1 MTARGEHDAYLMA
14 ARAVS
19 TLTVE
24 QVVEAITRADLVSE
38 SALEAVFTE
47 LGTRLATVGSND
59 LIQGLLESGLLTPF
73 QADMTRMGRAGE
85 LVISQYVLLSR
96 IGEGAMGTVYKAMH
110 RRMKRVV
117 ALKTLRQQVGGDKS
131 QFLQRFFR
139 EIEAAARLNH
149 PNAVAA
155 YDAGEYELGHFLV
168 MEFVDGLDL
177 RRHVEQ
183 TGPMTVQDAV
193 SSILQVAEAL
203 EYAHVRGIVH
213 RDIKPANL
221 LRDEAGVVK

>member
-73 QADMTRMGRAGE
+73 RPT
-85 LVISQYVLLSR
+85 
-96 IGEGAMGTVYKAMH
+96 
-110 RRMKRVV
+110 
-117 ALKTLRQQVGGDKS
+117 
-131 QFLQRFFR
+131 
-139 EIEAAARLNH
+139 
-149 PNAVAA
+149 
-155 YDAGEYELGHFLV
+155 
-168 MEFVDGLDL
+168 
-177 RRHVEQ
+177 
-183 TGPMTVQDAV
+183 
-193 SSILQVAEAL
+193 
-203 EYAHVRGIVH
+203 
-213 RDIKPANL
+213 
-221 LRDEAGVVK
+221 